1 MTRQIVLLDS
11 IALIDAASLGQVVV
25 SGSHGGASAAQ
36 FVLDLGQAQG
46 RWPAIVFYNDA
57 GGGKERA
64 GIVAL
69 DMLGAVGVACVTYSH
84 NSARIGDAQD
94 GYDNGVVTHVNAQ
107 AQALGVQPGGT
118 VRHWADGLCTHG

>member
-11 IALIDAASLGQVVV
+11 IALIDTQAFEQVVV

-36 FVLDLGQAQG
+36 FVLDLGQAQR
-46 RWPAIVFYNDA
+46 RWPTLVFYNDA

-69 DMLGAVGVACVTYSH
+69 DMLGAVGLACVTYSH
-84 NSARIGDAQD
+84 QSARIGDAQD
-94 GYDNGVVTHVNAQ
+94 GYENGVVTHVNAQ
-107 AQALGVQPGGT
+107 AQVLGIKPGET
-118 VRHWADGLCTHG
+118 VRHWADWLSAHG